1 MVTAKDLEVSIPNWA
16 QTLQTSSRSQKILK
30 VEVFFSDFCDSFVTD
45 VDCSPVHE
53 SPMEPE
59 CAEGAVD
66 VVGFISMLK

>member
-16 QTLQTSSRSQKILK
+16 QTLQTSSRSQKNLK
-30 VEVFFSDFCDSFVTD
+30 VEDFFSDFCDSFVTD
-45 VDCSPVHE
+45 VDCSHE

>member
-1 MVTAKDLEVSIPNWA
+1 MTG
-16 QTLQTSSRSQKILK
+16 
-30 VEVFFSDFCDSFVTD
+30 

-53 SPMEPE
+53 SQMEPE